1 MSSMFEEEIDGGNTH
16 DVRDGTVSAEGRG
29 GGLRLMEK
37 NDHDG
42 R

>member
-1 MSSMFEEEIDGGNTH
+1 MDGGITH
-16 DVRDGTVSAEGRG
+16 DVRDGHRG
-29 GGLRLMEK
+29 AGSRLMEK